1 MAEVNFSNEETIN
14 VTLSPEK
21 TINAA
26 VNDINYIPGYKQAE
40 LERRAYYED
49 FKQRVENGEFN
60 GKDGK
65 DGSNGETGLQGP
77 PGPQGEPGEK
87 GEKGDKGE
95 QGPQGEP
102 GKDGV
107 DGSDYILTDA
117 DKSEIAEL
125 VLSTFPVAEE
135 VSF

>member
-14 VTLSPEK
+14 ATLSPEK

-65 DGSNGETGLQGP
+65 DGA
-77 PGPQGEPGEK
+77 K
-87 GEKGDKGE
+87 GEKGDKGDKGDTGEKGDKGDTGE
-95 QGPQGEP
+95 QGIQGEP